1 MRVPIYCIVFF
12 SCLLWACNSP
22 SSKEEGLKKECEEA
36 YDAMDRIQEKA
47 LEDSNFM
54 HSDQY
59 RKEMERAAI
68 EASRRTSGLRANEK
82 LLLEYETAVKL
93 LKEYAEKAAKDASL
107 YQDASFS
114 EKLKVRSDRVREIY
128 VKLKKANL
136 NPLEKRKF
144 DLLSKN

>member
-1 MRVPIYCIVFF
+1 
-12 SCLLWACNSP
+12 
-22 SSKEEGLKKECEEA
+22 
-36 YDAMDRIQEKA
+36 MDRIQEKA

-68 EASRRTSGLRANEK
+68 EASKRTNDLRANEK

>member
-1 MRVPIYCIVFF
+1 
-12 SCLLWACNSP
+12 
-22 SSKEEGLKKECEEA
+22 
-36 YDAMDRIQEKA
+36 
-47 LEDSNFM
+47 
-54 HSDQY
+54 
-59 RKEMERAAI
+59 
-68 EASRRTSGLRANEK
+68 

>member
-68 EASRRTSGLRANEK
+68 EASKRTNGLRANEK

-93 LKEYAEKAAKDASL
+93 LKEYAEKGLINIIGGCCGTTPPHIKAIADL
-107 YQDASFS
+107 
-114 EKLKVRSDRVREIY
+114 
-128 VKLKKANL
+128 VKNYE
-136 NPLEKRKF
+136 PRKI
-144 DLLSKN
+144 NITV

>member
-1 MRVPIYCIVFF
+1 
-12 SCLLWACNSP
+12 
-22 SSKEEGLKKECEEA
+22 
-36 YDAMDRIQEKA
+36 
-47 LEDSNFM
+47 
-54 HSDQY
+54 
-59 RKEMERAAI
+59 MEQAAI
-68 EASRRTSGLRANEK
+68 EASKRTNGLRANEK

-93 LKEYAEKAAKDASL
+93 LKEYAEKAVKDASL